1 MEENKTPNKSEKDI
15 IKENMLILY
24 KAYQDG
30 EKNTVDE
37 NHIINRLCC
46 KVKKAQ

>member
-1 MEENKTPNKSEKDI
+1 
-15 IKENMLILY
+15 MLILY

-37 NHIINRLCC
+37 ISYYKQIVLQSE
-46 KVKKAQ
+46 KAQ